1 MTLELDQNPVQL
13 YPEYL
18 LSDNDQETKWRIAH
32 VKSRREKKLVQFLSQ
47 NQIGYYLPLLKR
59 RQNNKNRLRYSL
71 MPLFTGYVFFKS
83 TDYQRYLA
91 MTSNHIARVIEVR
104 DENRLVHE
112 LQQIKMALSLD
123 LPMYPFDYI
132 QEGQRVFIKRGP
144 MKGIEGIVT
153 KKKKNYRLILNVSSI
168 FQSLAV
174 DVDSDLVEPI
184 KH

>member
-91 MTSNHIARVIEVR
+91 MTSNHIASVIDVR

-123 LPMYPFDYI
+123 LPMYPYDYL

-174 DVDSDLVEPI
+174 DVDSDLVEPV
-184 KH
+184 KY